1 MTLKKGPRDQTVR
14 PRTLTLGRAMRPDHQ
29 NNRPKGKVSVRMGKT
44 GERTGRKAAAELELR
59 PPTMLGSTAKLGVN
73 WLVVLRAP
81 SEGGPVMETSDPG
94 PWPQMLTEAGRQWE
108 TGVDKCFMDG
118 VVRVWKTADNIREK
132 EKLLYGKQYC

>member
-14 PRTLTLGRAMRPDHQ
+14 PRTLTLGLAMRPDHQ

-73 WLVVLRAP
+73 WLVVLSA
-81 SEGGPVMETSDPG
+81 
-94 PWPQMLTEAGRQWE
+94 MLTEADRQWE
-108 TGVDKCFMDG
+108 T
-118 VVRVWKTADNIREK
+118 VR
-132 EKLLYGKQYC
+132 